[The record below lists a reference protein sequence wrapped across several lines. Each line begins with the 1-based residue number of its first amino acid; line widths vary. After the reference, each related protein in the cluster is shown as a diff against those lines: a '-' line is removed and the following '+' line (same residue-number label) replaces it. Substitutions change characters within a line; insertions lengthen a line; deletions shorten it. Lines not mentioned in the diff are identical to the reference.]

1 MDGFRG
7 ISSLRARLR
16 APGDKSGVH
25 LYPLLM
31 QASGLVAGM
40 LLLVTCGRGGPG
52 SARDWSQPEFVAE
65 GDPAMRG
72 AEEGEIPA
80 LHDPSMVT
88 AEEADWF
95 MLDSEPVIGVAPP
108 GENPRAYS
116 TWHLDSHEIVNDK
129 LRSGPLLV
137 TW

>member
-1 MDGFRG
+1 M
-7 ISSLRARLR
+7 
-16 APGDKSGVH
+16 H

-31 QASGLVAGM
+31 QASGLVAGA
-40 LLLVTCGRGGPG
+40 LLLLTCGRGAPD

-65 GDPAMRG
+65 GDPVMRG

-95 MLDSEPVIGVAPP
+95 MLDHEPVIGVALP
-108 GENPRAYS
+108 GETPRAYS
-116 TWHLDSHEIVNDK
+116 TWHLDSHEIVNDR